1 MPNTPTPVISTTSNL
16 FVVRYFELAIKN
28 GIDAQ
33 SLLDEINLARGEF
46 ADIAQRVDIKKL
58 ADMMLI
64 IWDRLGDEAMGLANA
79 RIPRGT
85 FWIACKLAVHEPNLK
100 SALNSAIGMYGIAT
114 KAYRVEL
121 REEEGLTTLV
131 FHNYQPHSDPHRLF
145 AEMTLMAWHRL
156 SAWLIGENIPLVSI
170 NFPYALTEHSEEYH
184 HMFPARFTFDAELL
198 SLSFS
203 SNFLKREVVKDAIA
217 LRLFMSNCP
226 YELFMQ
232 PRVEFSMA
240 REIKTLLEKTLADG
254 LPTLEAAARRLH
266 MSKRTFIRKLK
277 EEGVSYQELK
287 DIVRRD
293 RAIHYLLAN
302 SLPVADIASRIG
314 YSDTAVFARAFKGWT
329 GISPREYRL
338 KSGQKSS

>member
-1 MPNTPTPVISTTSNL
+1 MPNTPAPVISTTSNL

-46 ADIAQRVDIKKL
+46 ADITQRVDIQKL
-58 ADMMLI
+58 ADMMLV
-64 IWDRLGDEAMGLANA
+64 IWDRLGDETMGLASEP
-79 RIPRGT
+79 IPRGT
-85 FWIACKLAVHEPNLK
+85 WWMACKLAVHEPNLK
-100 SALNSAIGMYGIAT
+100 AALKAAIRMYGIAT
-114 KAYRVEL
+114 RAYRVEL
-121 REEEGLTTLV
+121 KEAAGITTLV
-131 FHNYQPHSDPHRLF
+131 FHDYQSHSDPHHLF

-156 SAWLIGENIPLVSI
+156 SAWLIGENIPLTTI
-170 NFPYALTEHSEEYH
+170 TFPYPITEHSDEYH
-184 HMFPARFTFDAELL
+184 HMFPARFEFDAPHL

-203 SNFLKREVVKDAIA
+203 SSFLQRVVVKDATA

-232 PRVEFSMA
+232 PRVEFSLA
-240 REIKTLLEKTLADG
+240 HEIKTILEKTLADG
-254 LPTLEAAARRLH
+254 SPTLEEAASSLH

-287 DIVRRD
+287 NIVRRD

-302 SLPVADIASRIG
+302 TLPIADIASRIG
-314 YSDTAVFARAFKGWT
+314 FSDTAVFARAFKGWT
-329 GISPREYRL
+329 GVSPREYRL
-338 KSGQKSS
+338 KSIQN